1 MKKNIIV
8 NLVLGFGLLF
18 ASESFASGFGV
29 VDMNKRKVLSFKVA
43 LGGVVA
49 ALSLLFMILAGV
61 TSTLVYAIP
70 MITGA
75 LLMMLVVEF
84 GHGFATLIYIAVS
97 VLSLLL
103 LGNKEAAIMYVAFF
117 GYYPIIKSIL
127 EKHIR
132 NFVCWIVK
140 YLIFN
145 VAIVSSYFITTRIF
159 MISFE
164 DVEALGKFALP
175 LLLLAGNVLFV
186 IYDIMLT
193 RLVSVYLYRWRKSI
207 KRVFK

>member
-1 MKKNIIV
+1 
-8 NLVLGFGLLF
+8 
-18 ASESFASGFGV
+18 
-29 VDMNKRKVLSFKVA
+29 MNRRKALSFKVA

-70 MITGA
+70 MFTGA

-84 GHGFATLIYIAVS
+84 GHGFATLIYVAVS

-103 LGNKEAAIMYVAFF
+103 LGNKEAAVMYAAFF

-127 EKHIR
+127 ERHIKGI
-132 NFVCWIVK
+132 VCWIVK

-145 VAIVSSYFITTRIF
+145 VAIVFSYFITTRIF

-164 DVEALGKFALP
+164 DVEAFGKFALP

>member
-1 MKKNIIV
+1 
-8 NLVLGFGLLF
+8 
-18 ASESFASGFGV
+18 
-29 VDMNKRKVLSFKVA
+29 MNKRKILSFKVA

-84 GHGFATLIYIAVS
+84 GHGFAGLIYVAVS
-97 VLSLLL
+97 IISLLL
-103 LGNKEAAIMYVAFF
+103 LGNKEAAIMYLAFF
-117 GYYPIIKSIL
+117 GYYPILKSIL
-127 EKHIR
+127 EKHIKG
-132 NFVCWIVK
+132 FVCWIVK

-145 VAIVSSYFITTRIF
+145 VAMVVSYFVITKIF
-159 MISFE
+159 MISFDDIE
-164 DVEALGKFALP
+164 SFGKFALP

-186 IYDIMLT
+186 MYDVVLT
-193 RLVSVYLYRWRKSI
+193 RLVSIYLYRWRKSI

>member
-1 MKKNIIV
+1 
-8 NLVLGFGLLF
+8 
-18 ASESFASGFGV
+18 
-29 VDMNKRKVLSFKVA
+29 MNKRKILSFKVA

-84 GHGFATLIYIAVS
+84 GHGFAGLIYVAVS
-97 VLSLLL
+97 IISLLL

-127 EKHIR
+127 EKHIKG
-132 NFVCWIVK
+132 FVCWIVK

-145 VAIVSSYFITTRIF
+145 VAMVVSYFVITKIF
-159 MISFE
+159 MISFDDIE
-164 DVEALGKFALP
+164 SFGKFALP

-186 IYDIMLT
+186 MYDVVLT
-193 RLVSVYLYRWRKSI
+193 RLVSIYLYRWRKSI

>member
-1 MKKNIIV
+1 
-8 NLVLGFGLLF
+8 
-18 ASESFASGFGV
+18 
-29 VDMNKRKVLSFKVA
+29 MNKRMIISVKVA
-43 LGGVVA
+43 LGGVIA
-49 ALSLLFMILAGV
+49 ALSLLLMILAGV

-84 GHGFATLIYIAVS
+84 GQGFASLIYVAVS
-97 VLSLLL
+97 ILSLLI
-103 LGNKEAAIMYVAFF
+103 LGNKEAAIMYIAFF
-117 GYYPIIKSIL
+117 GYYPILKSIL
-127 EKHIR
+127 ERHIKG
-132 NFVCWIVK
+132 FICWIVK

-145 VAIVSSYFITTRIF
+145 VAMIASYFIVTKIF

-164 DVEALGKFALP
+164 DIESFGKFALP

-186 IYDIMLT
+186 MYDIVLT
-193 RLVSVYLYRWRKSI
+193 RLVSIYLYRWRKFV